1 MPHWYNHEG
10 DSERRTN
17 LDNWR
22 TATVILSK
30 IRGWLKRSWA
40 FCDRKDI
47 GQVSIK
53 LSSDRCQSWN
63 ETRCISKRMTIC
75 IDVCFRM
82 MRRSGQTT
90 TKVRKKRRCTYTRSH
105 FRWTLFVAFSL
116 FAAAVVP
123 FASTC
128 ISLIF
133 WYWNHAAPSWKYV
146 ASFAELFHCKFT
158 PPSGRGRFLCLK
170 AAHIAIE
177 KCFARPQD
185 TLSRKNT
192 SHHIANARP

>member
-1 MPHWYNHEG
+1 MPHWYNREE

-22 TATVILSK
+22 TPTVILSK

-63 ETRCISKRMTIC
+63 ETGCISKRMTIC

-133 WYWNHAAPSWKYV
+133 WLKPCCAQLEIRCIIRWIVSLQIY
-146 ASFAELFHCKFT
+146 ASEREGSFSLPKSCAHCNRKM
-158 PPSGRGRFLCLK
+158 LC
-170 AAHIAIE
+170 
-177 KCFARPQD
+177 
-185 TLSRKNT
+185 
-192 SHHIANARP
+192 